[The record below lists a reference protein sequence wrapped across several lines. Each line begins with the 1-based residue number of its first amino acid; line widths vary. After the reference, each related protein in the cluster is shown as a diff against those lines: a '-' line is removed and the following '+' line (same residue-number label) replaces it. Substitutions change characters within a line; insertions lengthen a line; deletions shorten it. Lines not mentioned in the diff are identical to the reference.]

1 MSVVKHFIEDSIKK
15 TEIDEFLQNEFERA
29 GYGGVSITKTPLGT
43 HLVIYTM
50 RPGLV
55 IGRGGETIRALA
67 QVLEEKFQL
76 PSPQISVAEI
86 EIPELNAY
94 VVASRIASALKRGVH
109 YRRAGFWGL
118 TQTMEAGALGAEII
132 ISGKLRTDRA
142 RYEKFRTGYL
152 PKSGEPPRR
161 YMRKAE
167 LHVQLKPGILGVKV
181 RLIPP
186 DAQFPDQVKVHVIEE
201 EESEPITE
209 TTSMEE
215 PIAAKEKAP
224 EPEEK
229 APVKEKPAPPAVEE
243 KAVTKE
249 KVAEPE
255 APKVEQKPVAEK
267 PAAKKKVKTEAAKV
281 AEEKKATKKKVS
293 KPETPAKAKKPA
305 EKKAEP
311 KATEAVVVE
320 KEKKTAKKKVSKP
333 KSPAKAKKASPKKK
347 AKTKE
352 VAEEKEKA
360 PKKKT
365 IKPKVSAVKEE
376 KPPKKKPAKKKVT
389 KPKASKVKEKA
400 APKKKAAKAKTTPAK
415 EKKATKKKVA
425 KPKATSAKEKK
436 EAEK

>member
-142 RYEKFRTGYL
+142 RYEKFKTGYL
-152 PKSGEPPRR
+152 PKSGEPPRK

-167 LHVQLKPGILGVKV
+167 LHVQTKPGILGVKV

-186 DAQFPDQVKVHVIEE
+186 DAQFPDQVKVQIVEE
-201 EESEPITE
+201 ELEPE
-209 TTSMEE
+209 TAIMEE
-215 PIAAKEKAP
+215 PIVIKETTSKP
-224 EPEEK
+224 EVLPSEETG
-229 APVKEKPAPPAVEE
+229 PVEETPVPSVEE
-243 KAVTKE
+243 KVVIE
-249 KVAEPE
+249 EDFAEPE
-255 APKVEQKPVAEK
+255 VPKVEETPVAEE
-267 PAAKKKVKTEAAKV
+267 PAIEPEVASAKTKKKVKTKDV
-281 AEEKKATKKKVS
+281 AEEKK
-293 KPETPAKAKKPA
+293 KAP
-305 EKKAEP
+305 EKKA
-311 KATEAVVVE
+311 A
-320 KEKKTAKKKVSKP
+320 
-333 KSPAKAKKASPKKK
+333 
-347 AKTKE
+347 
-352 VAEEKEKA
+352 
-360 PKKKT
+360 
-365 IKPKVSAVKEE
+365 KPKVTAVKEE
-376 KPPKKKPAKKKVT
+376 IAAKKKPAKKKVT
-389 KPKASKVKEKA
+389 KPKASETEEKA
-400 APKKKAAKAKTTPAK
+400 TPKKKAAKAKAAPAK
-415 EKKATKKKVA
+415 EKKALKKKIA
-425 KPKATSAKEKK
+425 KPKAASAKTKK